1 MILSFEEYTT
11 LGGTLLDEVEYSQI
25 EPRTESLLEA
35 YIREKIPCWKV
46 QALEDY
52 GMDLKKAIL
61 YQIDFIEAHGGMD
74 CFVGS
79 SDMNFTGA
87 TTSGFSYSVDNAKTI
102 RFHDIPLSS
111 LAVSELD
118 YQLLKAGLACQ
129 AVW

>member
-25 EPRTESLLEA
+25 EPRTE
-35 YIREKIPCWKV
+35 RIPYWKV

-52 GMDLKKAIL
+52 DMDLKKAVL

>member
-1 MILSFEEYTT
+1 MILSFEEYTA

-35 YIREKIPCWKV
+35 YIREKIPYWKA
-46 QALEDY
+46 QTLEDY
-52 GMDLKKAIL
+52 NMDLKKVIL
-61 YQIDFIEAHGGMD
+61 FQIDFLKYHGGMD

-111 LAVSELD
+111 LAISELD

>member
-11 LGGTLLDEVEYSQI
+11 AGGTVLDENEYA
-25 EPRTESLLEA
+25 LLEPLTEDLLA
-35 YIREKIPCWKV
+35 SYIREKIPHWKV
-46 QALEDY
+46 QPLEEY
-52 GMDLKKAIL
+52 NINLKKAIR
-61 YQIDFIEAHGGMD
+61 YQVDFVEAHGGMD

-87 TTSGFSYSVDNAKTI
+87 STSGFSYSVDNANTI

-118 YQLLKAGLACQ
+118 YQLLQAGLACT

>member
-1 MILSFEEYTT
+1 MILSFEEYIA
-11 LGGTLLDEVEYSQI
+11 LGGTLLDEVEYAQI

-35 YIREKIPCWKV
+35 YIRETVPYWRI
-46 QALEDY
+46 QGLEDY
-52 GMDLKKAIL
+52 GMDLKKAVL

-111 LAVSELD
+111 LAISELD